1 MNILDVENLYVIFD
15 QVLVSPKH
23 QVLAAGAW
31 IAYAFLKGLCLYMAG
46 FKKFGWSLLVG
57 LLSALITTGAL
68 AGYFLSGQHLVDD
81 FLIFFGAVLGLF
93 IILDIII
100 VLITKRKSGFMDGLI
115 GSILGNVI
123 AFALIL
129 VLYIIK
135 TF

>member
-1 MNILDVENLYVIFD
+1 MNILDVENLYAIFD
-15 QVLVSPKH
+15 QVLVSPKY

-31 IAYAFLKGLCLYMAG
+31 AGYAFLKGLCLYMAG
-46 FKKFGWSLLVG
+46 FKKLGWAMLIG

-68 AGYFLSGQHLVDD
+68 VGYFLSGQHLIDD
-81 FLIFFGAVLGLF
+81 FLVFFGVVLGLF
-93 IILDIII
+93 IVLDMII

-115 GSILGNVI
+115 GSTLGNVV

-129 VLYIIK
+129 VLYIIQ